1 MTSDL
6 ETIQRKAAS
15 LDKKQRT
22 HDIIVKETKQK
33 EAEAMEAWEKVSVE
47 NHDLSKE
54 LKRLK
59 RDLDDT
65 CATLDEQKRQ
75 NKSFQDENQ
84 NLSMFFKT
92 LYLNETHTQFSQ
104 TILRLVESSRACREG
119 QAQRLPG
126 ARRTRRLS
134 GGGRANGREHGTVIG
149 EDDQRYARC

>member
-75 NKSFQDENQ
+75 NKSLQDENQ
-84 NLSMFFKT
+84 NLGKSCIISVCKST
-92 LYLNETHTQFSQ
+92 ILYFVSSTTEFILDFNEFFSQ
-104 TILRLVESSRACREG
+104 TVFRVVEVGRKCRKGQTQCLPRA
-119 QAQRLPG
+119 
-126 ARRTRRLS
+126 
-134 GGGRANGREHGTVIG
+134 
-149 EDDQRYARC
+149 